1 MDRFPNNAK
10 IDFGKLKRKHGGAR
24 KGSGR
29 KKKEPTVVMRVPKS
43 LVSKVEKMIENHR
56 RKSLPS
62 K

>member
-1 MDRFPNNAK
+1 MKPT
-10 IDFGKLKRKHGGAR
+10 HGGAR

-43 LVSKVEKMIENHR
+43 LVPKVEKMIDNHR
-56 RKSLPS
+56 KKSLPS